1 MQQRLGF
8 PNASIKLFQGYDA
21 WLENRFLELGGT
33 FITLTMRDNIRGINE
48 GLLQIS
54 DNKNLHTLLTG
65 DEIIQVSV
73 SNANTSIVLNRLY
86 GIKNSA
92 VSVDEKGDN
101 IITFGLGHLHQNK
114 RLKFARKFFPNATD
128 SINAMMEVLYKDK
141 PRMIPNVNGINI
153 RVPDV
158 AWMDTYDTYLD
169 FSREFGL
176 SIDNDTFAFIWE
188 DIRGINMID
197 YYTMIN
203 QEPLQYQVGEPS
215 TIGEFSQFMSIPIA
229 YDFTWLTKANSY
241 DRNPHDDITYY
252 SYSMTDKSINTIVK
266 GNGNNSVMIPRFGS
280 YEDMLYR
287 NGFEESNRISIMSQ
301 YDCYSKFTTIGDF
314 NIVPSNKMQFLD
326 PKGQFVSYFYVDE
339 VVHEISAEQSFTHVY
354 MFSNSK
360 KVNDENNIRVK
371 NEINTER
378 TEETDNY

>member
-169 FSREFGL
+169 YSREFGL

-215 TIGEFSQFMSIPIA
+215 TIGEFSQFMDIPIA

-266 GNGNNSVMIPRFGS
+266 GDGNNSVMIPRFGS

-360 KVNDENNIRVK
+360 KVDDENNIRVK